1 MGFTLIVIS
10 LVMNGLRIND
20 YAINIAK
27 IRKEKDVYFKES
39 DESPIV
45 NKVMF
50 RGLDYF
56 DVRQKYKVVAQLTF
70 IDSLSVLR
78 VLRNDGKVTPYQRF
92 ARATFSLDHVEHSVV
107 LLKLLDQEE
116 GDASLFLPFTDLT
129 NGGETYKGGRYIDLH
144 WKEGQKKIDIDFNLA
159 YNPYCVYNY
168 KYSCPIPPRENFIQA
183 KILGGEKKFLQ
194 EE

>member
-10 LVMNGLRIND
+10 LVMNSLRIND
-20 YAINIAK
+20 YEINIAK

-39 DESPIV
+39 EESPIA
-45 NKVMF
+45 NQAAF
-50 RGLDYF
+50 RGLNYF
-56 DVRQKYKVVAQLTF
+56 EIRQKYKVVAQLSF
-70 IDSLSVLR
+70 IDSVSIIR

-92 ARATFSLDHVEHSVV
+92 ARATFVLDNVTHRVV

-116 GDASLFLPFTDLT
+116 GDASLFLPFTDLS
-129 NGGETYKGGRYIDLH
+129 NGEETYKGGRYIDIN
-144 WKEGQKKIDIDFNLA
+144 WKEGQKKIDIDFNVA